1 MTVGV
6 RIAENTG
13 ASQWRASWRV
23 VYRPSRY
30 ERQIRQRIRNP
41 VVVLRLL
48 LSQDD
53 QSSGLNNSRGSRG
66 SFKGSARCLKRTL
79 ESLERP
85 LSGAGV
91 VYLHFLTARPQM
103 RACIRLRRGGWG
115 RRLESNVLVEE
126 GNSSTSCILE
136 PAPTTRIAGLA
147 WMRIRMQCASRN

>member
-66 SFKGSARCLKRTL
+66 SFKGSARC
-79 ESLERP
+79 
-85 LSGAGV
+85 
-91 VYLHFLTARPQM
+91 
-103 RACIRLRRGGWG
+103 
-115 RRLESNVLVEE
+115 
-126 GNSSTSCILE
+126 
-136 PAPTTRIAGLA
+136 
-147 WMRIRMQCASRN
+147 